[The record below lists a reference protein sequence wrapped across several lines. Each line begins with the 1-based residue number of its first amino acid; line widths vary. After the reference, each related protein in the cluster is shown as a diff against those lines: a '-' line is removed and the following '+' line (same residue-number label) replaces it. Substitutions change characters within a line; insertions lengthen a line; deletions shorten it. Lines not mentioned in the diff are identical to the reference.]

1 MFVFVKKLYLYGAIF
16 FLYLMKQKT
25 MKNLSKEELLS
36 RIEAINRSN
45 AIIYFDLNGII
56 LGVNDIFLESMGYK
70 VEEHQEI
77 IGKHHSIFVCED
89 YAKSLEYE
97 KFWDILR
104 SGKYYKGEFERVKRD
119 GSIINL
125 QATYNPI
132 FDDSGMITKIM
143 KVATDITPIVNSKKQ
158 LEAINRST
166 ATITFNVDGFILDA
180 NTLFLETMGY
190 KSKEKNQI
198 IGKHHS
204 IFVNYEYSKSDD
216 YKIFW
221 DTLKSG
227 KFFEG
232 VFERKKVDGNTIFL
246 QATYNPI
253 FDSKG
258 NVTSIIK
265 IATDITENVNSK
277 NKIDSLSKD
286 LKIELDNSKKLKDSI
301 EIEKNNA
308 LNDLDTMIKK
318 SQSELIKVIVKC
330 ALAVIIGVGVVT
342 TILYWMAMVTGKET
356 QIIGST
362 WSNMFSVLL
371 TNAFSI
377 VGTIM
382 GIKYATQDN
391 SNKEK
396 K

>member
-1 MFVFVKKLYLYGAIF
+1 
-16 FLYLMKQKT
+16 

-36 RIEAINRSN
+36 RLEGINRSN
-45 AIIYFDLNGII
+45 AIIYFDLGGII
-56 LGVNDIFLESMGYK
+56 LGVNDIFLLAMGYK
-70 VEEHQEI
+70 VDEYNEL
-77 IGKHHSIFVCED
+77 IGKHHSIFICED
-89 YAKSLEYE
+89 YAKSSEYE

-104 SGKYYKGEFERVKRD
+104 SGKYYSGEFERKKRD
-119 GSIINL
+119 GSLINL
-125 QATYNPI
+125 QATYNPV
-132 FDDSGMITKIM
+132 FDDSGKITKIM
-143 KVATDITPIVNSKKQ
+143 KVATDITAIVDSKKQ

-166 ATITFNVDGFILDA
+166 ASITFNMDGFILDA
-180 NTLFLETMGY
+180 NTLFLQTMGY
-190 KSKEKNQI
+190 KSNEKNQI

-204 IFVNYEYSKSDD
+204 VFVSYEYSKSDD
-216 YKIFW
+216 YNKFW
-221 DTLKSG
+221 DTLRNG

-232 VFERKKVDGNTIFL
+232 VVERKKVDGSVVYL

-253 FDSKG
+253 LDSKG
-258 NVTSIIK
+258 NVTSVIK
-265 IATDITENVNSK
+265 IATDITENVISK
-277 NKIDSLSKD
+277 NKIETLTKD
-286 LKIELDNSKKLKDSI
+286 LQLELDNSKKLKDSI
-301 EIEKNNA
+301 EIEKNAA
-308 LNDLDTMIKK
+308 LNDLDVVMKK

-330 ALAVIIGVGVVT
+330 ALAVIIGVGIVT
-342 TILYWMAMVTGKET
+342 TMLYWMAMVTGKET

-391 SNKEK
+391 GKEK

>member
-1 MFVFVKKLYLYGAIF
+1 MLS
-16 FLYLMKQKT
+16 Q

-36 RIEAINRSN
+36 RLEAINRSN
-45 AIIYFDLNGII
+45 AIIYFDLKGNI
-56 LGVNDIFLESMGYK
+56 LGVNDIFLKAMGYRE
-70 VEEHQEI
+70 EEHQEV
-77 IGKHHSIFVCED
+77 IGKHHSMFVCED
-89 YAKSLEYE
+89 YAKSSEYE

-104 SGKYYKGEFERVKRD
+104 SGKYYQGEFERRKRD
-119 GSIINL
+119 GTLINL

-132 FDDSGMITKIM
+132 FDEGGTITKIM
-143 KVATDITPIVNSKKQ
+143 KIATDITTIVKSKQQ

-166 ATITFNVDGFILDA
+166 ASIVFNTDGYILDA
-180 NTLFLETMGY
+180 NTLFLSTMGY
-190 KSKEKNQI
+190 GSSERDKV

-204 IFVNYEYSKSDD
+204 VFVSYEYSKSDE
-216 YKIFW
+216 YKKFW
-221 DTLKSG
+221 EQLRSG
-227 KFFEG
+227 KSFEG
-232 VFERKKVDGNTIFL
+232 TFERRKVNNDIVYL
-246 QATYNPI
+246 KATYNPV

-258 NVTSIIK
+258 NVIEVIK
-265 IATDITENVNSK
+265 FASDVTESVKDK
-277 NKIDSLSKD
+277 NEIDALS
-286 LKIELDNSKKLKDSI
+286 EKLKDELDKSEQLKNSI
-301 EIEKNNA
+301 EIEKNAA

-342 TILYWMAMVTGKET
+342 TCLYWVAMFTGKDT

-382 GIKYATQDN
+382 GIKYATQE
-391 SNKEK
+391 SGKEK
-396 K
+396 KLT